1 MFGDNNQ
8 DQASQN
14 NAGSVGRVNAPVN
27 SVPSDGISSFTMDPP
42 PHHVDDS
49 NIGAPA
55 INPPADSASTT
66 APPVTA
72 SQSEPSRA
80 NDLTPPSNTNND
92 LTEIKQKALSQLAPI
107 VSHLDQQPEE
117 KFKTLMMMIQ
127 ASDDKT
133 LISEAY
139 ETAQSISDEKEK
151 AQALLDVVN
160 EINYFTQK
168 DDDPVHNAQI

>member
-1 MFGDNNQ
+1 MFGDNNTQ
-8 DQASQN
+8 SQPIQN
-14 NAGSVGRVNAPVN
+14 DAGQVGAPAN
-27 SVPSDGISSFTMDPP
+27 PVPADGISSFTMDPP
-42 PHHVDDS
+42 PHHVDDIGS
-49 NIGAPA
+49 GAPA
-55 INPPADSASTT
+55 AEDTSAT
-66 APPVTA
+66 APPVTTPH
-72 SQSEPSRA
+72 SEPSRA

-92 LTEIKQKALSQLAPI
+92 LADIKQKALSQLAPI
-107 VSHLDQQPEE
+107 VSHLDQEPTE

-127 ASDDKT
+127 ASDDKS

-139 ETAQSISDEKEK
+139 ETAQNITDDKEK